1 MQEKMIQNRIDSF
14 SEASAEILSGL
25 RMRGDASTISH
36 VNAIEK
42 KLKCFLEGVGII
54 KKNNSLLTI
63 GIVGQMKVGKSSFL
77 NAFLFKGEPVL
88 PKAATPMTAGLT
100 IIEKSPDEGKE
111 YLEVEYFTKNEWES
125 IRATANDVERCREE
139 ILRTEPTLAYEDE
152 KLNSILKDKV
162 GEVDYA
168 SYLIVNR
175 LTPEANAR
183 IGCAPERISFNAGE
197 GMAISLKQ
205 YVGARG
211 KFTSVVKALHLYI
224 DNENLDGL
232 RIVDTPG
239 VNDPVVTRDAKTSEF
254 LREAHGV
261 LMLMSAMQ
269 PMSATDIDLLNERI
283 GKEGISSI
291 VLVVNK
297 IDMPCCCG
305 QYRNGYKLRNAY
317 ESVCRKFSDFIN
329 QKKGLF
335 SHPENIKGVVFTSG
349 VADSLAQKLPNHPEK
364 MDADEQKALENL
376 KNIYPDDFTEEN
388 MMESLHLLAEQNE
401 TLYDE
406 YIKKVFIFNKDT
418 IISGKL
424 SAFVKEYSKDIL
436 RTIDEAIEEKQNE
449 IRILKSGSLDTI
461 QSQEQ
466 CLKKILVVELP
477 AIRTRIK
484 SFIATL
490 YSEVKKEFQNEMV
503 DKEPKIPDLPTDT
516 KSIEYTRKSTR
527 LGLNKSGTVT
537 ISQLNSTELYRM
549 EEPQVEKLR
558 KSVLQFWNG
567 IFIDERTSLVNYILD
582 RITEMAQKSSDM
594 DFDDSLV
601 RNLVNSL
608 VQTQLNGMETVEIL
622 DKCESFKI
630 TFRDAMN
637 MSCFIDIDTVLHEMG
652 QSEAEETIKQR
663 VRDNLF
669 SAWMQIE
676 KLNSGL
682 YNDLKGQCDNQ
693 CHTVREIMERF
704 SKEFETQFI
713 EQIDALSTELQKK
726 LQSRAESIKAAESIL
741 NDFKEIKKVFNEI
754 YGNQGNH

>member
-1 MQEKMIQNRIDSF
+1 MQEKMIQNRIDNF
-14 SEASAEILSGL
+14 SEASAEILSRL
-25 RMRGDASTISH
+25 RKRGDASTISH
-36 VNAIEK
+36 VNAVEK
-42 KLKCFLEGVGII
+42 KLKCFLEGVGTI

-168 SYLIVNR
+168 SYLIVNK
-175 LTPEANAR
+175 LTPEAKAR
-183 IGCAPERISFNAGE
+183 IGCAPERISINSGV

-261 LMLMSAMQ
+261 LMLISAMQ
-269 PMSATDIDLLNERI
+269 PMSASDVDLLNERI
-283 GKEGISSI
+283 GKEGISSV

-305 QYRNGYKLRNAY
+305 EYRNGYKLRNAY
-317 ESVCRKFSDFIN
+317 ESVCRILSDHVN
-329 QKKGLF
+329 QQKGLF

-376 KNIYPDDFTEEN
+376 KNIFPDDFTEEN
-388 MMESLHLLAEQNE
+388 MMDSLHLLAEQNE

-436 RTIDEAIEEKQNE
+436 RTIDAAIEEKQNE
-449 IRILKSGSLDTI
+449 IRILKSESLDTI

-466 CLKKILVVELP
+466 CSKEILIVELP
-477 AIRTRIK
+477 AIRTRI
-484 SFIATL
+484 SAFI
-490 YSEVKKEFQNEMV
+490 QNLESKIREGFADELV
-503 DKEPKIPDLPTDT
+503 DKKPRIPDMPTDT
-516 KSIEYTRKSTR
+516 KSIEYTRKGTR
-527 LGLNKSGTVT
+527 LGLKRSGTVT
-537 ISQLNSTELYRM
+537 ISRLNSTELYRM

-608 VQTQLNGMETVEIL
+608 VQTQLNGMETIDIL

-630 TFRDAMN
+630 TFRDVMN
-637 MSCFIDIDTVLHEMG
+637 MPCYIDIDTVLDEMR
-652 QSEAEETIKQR
+652 QSEAEETIRRR
-663 VRDNLF
+663 VGGNLL
-669 SAWMQIE
+669 AATKQIE
-676 KLNSGL
+676 QLNYGL
-682 YNDLKGQCDNQ
+682 YKDLKDHCWVQCQN
-693 CHTVREIMERF
+693 VREIMERF

-713 EQIDALSTELQKK
+713 EQIDALSAELRKK
-726 LQSRAESIKAAESIL
+726 LLSKEESIKAAKTIL
-741 NDFKEIKKVFNEI
+741 DEFKEIKKVFNKI
-754 YGNQGNH
+754 YENQGNH